1 MILKRLFILSSTLLV
16 FTLQIKAQI
25 ADRDVINNLIEEI
38 AEASDEEL
46 DYTLLY
52 EDLYYFARNPLNLN
66 TATREDLERFQF
78 LSDFQI
84 EDILEYQRTSG
95 EMHSIY
101 EIQLLESFSAKEIG
115 QLLPFITVAKKG
127 VKQMP
132 DFKRALKYGRNSIF
146 LRTQF
151 NIQKGKGFVYDDNA
165 FELNPDTNLYMGNR
179 LKFYTKY
186 QFDYKRKIRFGFVTE
201 KDPGEQFFKE
211 TQKQGFDY
219 YSVHLQVDDVWKFK
233 TITLGDFQARFGQG
247 LVSWS
252 GMSTGKSVYVMSIKK
267 KYDGLRKYSSTDE
280 NKFFRGAGATLRLKN
295 FDITGFFSLKNIDGN
310 RTLTDTVTNQIDFE
324 GTFQTTGLHR
334 TPNEVFDKHSVSE
347 LVYGGNIKWNKPW
360 FKLGAT
366 YIQYSFS
373 EELQKDQIYNQF
385 AFQGNKGMNASI
397 DYQANYKNFIFF
409 GEEAISHSGGY
420 ALLNSVMI
428 KLAPQMSLAVL
439 QRYIAK
445 DYQAYYA
452 AGFGEQS
459 NTINENGMYF
469 GTEISPVRKVKVSA
483 YYDLYKIPWLRYRA
497 YAPSAGDEFFSQ
509 IDYSLSRYVN
519 MHVRYKQES
528 VLKNSS
534 DDFTGAVPL
543 VQTLKKEFR
552 YHITYSLSRNLVLKN
567 RIAFAKFDKEGEDIE
582 TGFMFYQDVNYKFE
596 TFPLK
601 LNFRLAF
608 FDAAYN
614 ARIYTYENDILYGY
628 SIPGLSGQGI
638 RTYLTLKYTV
648 IKDFIDIW
656 LRYANYSY
664 SDRDII
670 GSSLDEIQGINKSE
684 VKFQIRIKF

>member
-1 MILKRLFILSSTLLV
+1 MILKKLFISFIFIL
-16 FTLQIKAQI
+16 FALQFSAQI
-25 ADRDVINNLIEEI
+25 VDEDVINNFIEEI

-52 EDLYYFARNPLNLN
+52 EDLYYFAQNPLNLN
-66 TATREDLERFQF
+66 TATREDLEKFQF
-78 LSDFQI
+78 LSDFHI
-84 EDILEYQRTSG
+84 EDILEYQRTAG

-101 EIQLLESFSAKEIG
+101 EIQLLKSFSIKEIR
-115 QLLPFITVAKKG
+115 QLLPFITVEKKEQN
-127 VKQMP
+127 QMP
-132 DFKRALKYGRNSIF
+132 DFKKALKFGRNNVF

-151 NIQKGKGFVYDDNA
+151 NLQKGKGFVYEDNA
-165 FELNPDTNLYMGNR
+165 FDLNPDTNLYKGN
-179 LKFYTKY
+179 KFKYYTKY
-186 QFDYKRKIRFGFVTE
+186 QFDYKRKIKFGFVAE

-219 YSVHLQVDDVWKFK
+219 YSAHIQVDDIWKFK

-252 GMSTGKSVYVMSIKK
+252 GMSTGKSAYVMSIKK

-280 NKFFRGAGATLRLKN
+280 NKFFRGAGATLRLNN
-295 FDITGFFSLKNIDGN
+295 FDITGFFSYKNIDGN
-310 RTLTDTVTNQIDFE
+310 RTLVDTVTNQIDFE
-324 GTFQTTGLHR
+324 GSFQTTGMHR
-334 TPNEVFDKHSVSE
+334 TPNEIFDKHSVSE
-347 LVYGGNIKWNKPW
+347 LVYGGNIKWKQPW

-366 YIQYSFS
+366 FIQYSFS

-385 AFQGNKGMNASI
+385 AFQGDNGMNASI

-409 GEEAISHSGGY
+409 GEEAISKSGGY
-420 ALLNSVMI
+420 ALLNSAMI
-428 KLAPQMSLAVL
+428 RLAPQMSLAVL
-439 QRYIAK
+439 QRFITK

-469 GTEISPVRKVKVSA
+469 GTEINPVRKVKIAA
-483 YYDLYKIPWLRYRA
+483 YYDIYKIPWLRFRA
-497 YAPSAGDEFFSQ
+497 YAPSTGDEFFTQ
-509 IDYSLSRYVN
+509 IDYSLNRYVN
-519 MHVRYKQES
+519 MHIRYKQES

-534 DDFTGAVPL
+534 DDFTGAIPL
-543 VQTLKKEFR
+543 VSTLKKEFR
-552 YHITYSLSRNLVLKN
+552 YHITYSLSRNLILKN
-567 RIAFAKFDKEGEDIE
+567 RIAFASFNKEDEDLE
-582 TGFMFYQDVNYKFE
+582 TGFMFYQDINYEFE

-638 RTYLTLKYTV
+638 RTYLTLRYTV
-648 IKDFIDIW
+648 IKDFIDVW
-656 LRYANYSY
+656 LRFANFSY
-664 SDRDII
+664 SDRDVI
-670 GSSLDEIQGINKSE
+670 GSSLDEIQGSNKSE
-684 VKFQIRIKF
+684 VKLQVRIKF